1 MRVLSRS
8 SKPLWALGLLLAAG
22 CSSSG
27 KPSTPPPTR
36 SVTAQLPPVTIVRG
50 APTGTPVVT
59 QFAANLPANHAPS
72 GNAPDAS
79 AISIHIST
87 SPGADPANPYDL
99 PTSSGA
105 VDGSLTNSKGQH
117 AAVDAN
123 EPSNMTIPNSSVI
136 VEELTDED
144 PDDADQPDLSPTERE
159 IEVLRPEADEYT
171 LRVKG
176 FERGVYSLEIYAT
189 APDSNTSTAFLQTVP
204 AYQGSLFELH
214 MVCRRT
220 PSFEFDMDRGG
231 LQPPHGALSFAQPLT
246 SEVRLPSEEKTL
258 GVVIYYDPVMVP
270 SSFRAFLDG
279 KDQSSL
285 FHVKTGELEL
295 VRVPLSPGDHRL
307 VIQANNQSG
316 QTTEQDFHVQH

>member
-1 MRVLSRS
+1 MRILLRS
-8 SKPLWALGLLLAAG
+8 SKPLCALGLLLAAG
-22 CSSSG
+22 CSGSG
-27 KPSTPPPTR
+27 KPSTPPPTQ
-36 SVTAQLPPVTIVRG
+36 SVTAQLPPLTIVRG
-50 APTGTPVVT
+50 APTQAPVMT
-59 QFAANLPANHAPS
+59 QFAANGPANQAPS
-72 GNAPDAS
+72 RNAPDAS

-87 SPGADPANPYDL
+87 SPGVDPSNPNDL

-117 AAVDAN
+117 AAADAN
-123 EPSNMTIPNSSVI
+123 EPRNMTIPNSSII
-136 VEELTDED
+136 VEELTDDD
-144 PDDADQPDLSPTERE
+144 PDDAGQPDLSPTEEE

-171 LRVKG
+171 LKVNG

-189 APDSNTSTAFLQTVP
+189 GPDSNTSTVFLQIVP
-204 AYQGSLFELH
+204 AYPGSLFELH

-220 PSFEFDMDRGG
+220 PSFEFDLDRGG
-231 LQPPHGALSFAQPLT
+231 LQPPHGAFSFAQPLA
-246 SEVRLPSEEKTL
+246 SEVRLPAEDKAL
-258 GVVIYYDPVMVP
+258 AVVIYYDPVMVP
-270 SSFRAFLDG
+270 SSFRALLDG

-307 VIQANNQSG
+307 VVHANNQSG